1 MTSNEIVLCSIPVN
15 MKSAA
20 SSAMRKKVVFI
31 AEYKATSCM
40 GCVAES
46 VSHLRLLT

>member
-1 MTSNEIVLCSIPVN
+1 MFNAGQYEISRFHGNE
-15 MKSAA
+15 
-20 SSAMRKKVVFI
+20 KKVVFI

-46 VSHLRLLT
+46 VSHLRLPT